1 MKTEQFLLKTVKSRL
16 YPQLN
21 MEELDHKAKEEL
33 ASLRIRE
40 ALLGVSGIRDN
51 WQNNFGDKGYL
62 TQ

>member
-16 YPQLN
+16 YLQLN

-40 ALLGVSGIRDN
+40 ALLGGFR
-51 WQNNFGDKGYL
+51 DKG
-62 TQ
+62 